1 MKIVASGARYRV
13 IDDFLPPDELAEIRS
28 LMERRRFEEVAS
40 VIYPET
46 DGHAFRS
53 RGAVLRQ
60 DTGAPTA
67 ESRERDEQS
76 AQPAQP
82 AQPAAFA
89 TILRELGAHPD
100 MFGAP
105 GEDWSAVGFSFWQYP
120 AGSRLGWHN
129 DVASGRL
136 GEFVFF
142 LHEEWKASWAGEL
155 VILDADPDTIDVDT
169 TGMSAMEAVEAK
181 ASLAP
186 HALTAV
192 VPKPNRL
199 VLVQE
204 GTIHCINRVDLT
216 AGTTLRQTMTGF
228 VAGAAPEPEQRSVD
242 RLTSLLGSH

>member
-1 MKIVASGARYRV
+1 MNVVASGARYRV

-28 LMERRRFEEVAS
+28 LMKRRRFDEVAS

-46 DGHAFRS
+46 DGNAFRS

-67 ESRERDEQS
+67 GSREQD
-76 AQPAQP
+76 
-82 AQPAAFA
+82 AQPAAFQ

-129 DVASGRL
+129 DVATGRL

-155 VILDADPDTIDVDT
+155 VILDADPETVDVDT

-181 ASLAP
+181 ASLAS
-186 HALTAV
+186 HALTAI

-199 VLVQE
+199 VLVRE
-204 GTIHCINRVDLT
+204 GTIHCINRVDPT

-228 VAGAAPEPEQRSVD
+228 VAGAAPEPEQRSMD
-242 RLTSLLGSH
+242 RLTSLLGSD

>member
-1 MKIVASGARYRV
+1 MNIVASGARYRV

-28 LMERRRFEEVAS
+28 LMKRRRFDEVAS

-46 DGHAFRS
+46 DGNAFRS

-67 ESRERDEQS
+67 GSREQD
-76 AQPAQP
+76 
-82 AQPAAFA
+82 AQPAAFQ

-129 DVASGRL
+129 DVATGRL

-155 VILDADPDTIDVDT
+155 VILDADPETVDVDT

-181 ASLAP
+181 ASLAS
-186 HALTAV
+186 HALTAI

-199 VLVQE
+199 VLVRE
-204 GTIHCINRVDLT
+204 GTIHCINRVDPT

-228 VAGAAPEPEQRSVD
+228 VAGAAPEPEQRSMD
-242 RLTSLLGSH
+242 RLTSLLGSD

>member
-1 MKIVASGARYRV
+1 MNIVASGARYRV

-28 LMERRRFEEVAS
+28 LMKRRPFEEVAS

-46 DGHAFRS
+46 DGNAFRS

-67 ESRERDEQS
+67 GSREQG
-76 AQPAQP
+76 
-82 AQPAAFA
+82 AQPAAFR

-105 GEDWSAVGFSFWQYP
+105 GEDWTAVGFSFWQYP

-129 DVASGRL
+129 DVATGRL

-142 LHEEWKASWAGEL
+142 LHEEWKAPWAGEL
-155 VILDADPDTIDVDT
+155 LILDADPETVDVDT
-169 TGMSAMEAVEAK
+169 TGMSAKEAVEAK
-181 ASLAP
+181 ASLAS

-204 GTIHCINRVDLT
+204 GTIHCINRVDPT

-228 VAGAAPEPEQRSVD
+228 VAGAAPEPEQRSMD
-242 RLTSLLGSH
+242 RLTSLLGSE

>member
-1 MKIVASGARYRV
+1 MNIVASGARYRV
-13 IDDFLPPDELAEIRS
+13 IDDFLPPNELAEIRS
-28 LMERRRFEEVAS
+28 LMRRRRFEEVAS

-67 ESRERDEQS
+67 ESREQD
-76 AQPAQP
+76 
-82 AQPAAFA
+82 AQPAAFQ

-129 DVASGRL
+129 DVATGRL

-142 LHEEWKASWAGEL
+142 LHEEWNASWAGEL
-155 VILDADPDTIDVDT
+155 VILDADPEAVDVDT

-181 ASLAP
+181 ASLAS
-186 HALTAV
+186 HALTAI

-199 VLVQE
+199 VLVRE
-204 GTIHCINRVDLT
+204 GTIHCINRVDRT

-228 VAGAAPEPEQRSVD
+228 VAGAAPEREQRSMD
-242 RLTSLLGSH
+242 RLTSLLGSD

>member
-1 MKIVASGARYRV
+1 MNVVASGARYRV
-13 IDDFLPPDELAEIRS
+13 IDEFLPPHELTEIRS
-28 LMERRRFEEVAS
+28 LMRHRRFEEVAG

-46 DGHAFRS
+46 DGPALRS

-60 DTGAPTA
+60 DTGAPA
-67 ESRERDEQS
+67 AGSREQG
-76 AQPAQP
+76 
-82 AQPAAFA
+82 AQPAAFR
-89 TILRELGAHPD
+89 TILGELGAHPD

-129 DVASGRL
+129 DVATGRL

-142 LHEEWKASWAGEL
+142 LHEKWKASWAGEL
-155 VILDADPDTIDVDT
+155 VILDADPDAIDVDT
-169 TGMSAMEAVEAK
+169 TGMSATEAVEAK

-199 VLVQE
+199 VLVRE
-204 GTIHCINRVDLT
+204 GTIHCINRVDRV
-216 AGTTLRQTMTGF
+216 AGTALRQTMTGF
-228 VAGAAPEPEQRSVD
+228 VAGAVPGPGRRSVD
-242 RLTSLLGSH
+242 RLTSLLGVGRVPTRP

>member
-1 MKIVASGARYRV
+1 MNIVASGTRYRV
-13 IDDFLPPDELAEIRS
+13 IDDFLPPDQLAEIRS
-28 LMERRRFEEVAS
+28 LMGRRRFEEVPS
-40 VIYPET
+40 VIHPET

-60 DTGAPTA
+60 DTGTPTA
-67 ESRERDEQS
+67 DSREQD
-76 AQPAQP
+76 A

-89 TILRELGAHPD
+89 TILGELGAHQD
-100 MFGAP
+100 MFGVP
-105 GEDWSAVGFSFWQYP
+105 GQDWSAVGFSFWQYP

-155 VILDADPDTIDVDT
+155 VVLDADPASIDVDT
-169 TGMSAMEAVEAK
+169 TGMSATEAVEAK

-186 HALTAV
+186 HALTAI

-204 GTIHCINRVDLT
+204 GTIHCINRVDPT

-228 VAGAAPEPEQRSVD
+228 VAGAAPEPARRPLD
-242 RLTSLLGSH
+242 RLTSLLGTA

>member
-1 MKIVASGARYRV
+1 MNIVASGVRYRI
-13 IDDFLPPDELAEIRS
+13 IDDFLPPNELAEIRS
-28 LMERRRFEEVAS
+28 LMKRRRFEEVAS
-40 VIYPET
+40 VIYPKT

-67 ESRERDEQS
+67 ESREQD
-76 AQPAQP
+76 
-82 AQPAAFA
+82 AQPAAFQL
-89 TILRELGAHPD
+89 ILREIGAHPD
-100 MFGAP
+100 LFGAP

-129 DVASGRL
+129 DVATGRL

-142 LHEEWKASWAGEL
+142 LHEEWNASWAGEL
-155 VILDADPDTIDVDT
+155 VILDADPETVDVDT

-181 ASLAP
+181 ASLAS
-186 HALTAV
+186 HALTAI

-204 GTIHCINRVDLT
+204 GTIHCINRVDRT

-228 VAGAAPEPEQRSVD
+228 VAGAAPEPERRSMD
-242 RLTSLLGSH
+242 RLTSLLGSD

>member
-46 DGHAFRS
+46 DGHAFRPAS
-53 RGAVLRQ
+53 RAPAGHRGADGRVA
-60 DTGAPTA
+60 GAGRAARRLPDDPQGTRRA
-67 ESRERDEQS
+67 SRHVRRARGGLVGGRLQ
-76 AQPAQP
+76 
-82 AQPAAFA
+82 
-89 TILRELGAHPD
+89 LL
-100 MFGAP
+100 
-105 GEDWSAVGFSFWQYP
+105 AVP

-142 LHEEWKASWAGEL
+142 LHEQWKASWAGEL
-155 VILDADPDTIDVDT
+155 VILDADPETIDVDT

-181 ASLAP
+181 ASTAP

-242 RLTSLLGSH
+242 RLTSLLGTH

>member
-1 MKIVASGARYRV
+1 MNIVASGARYRV
-13 IDDFLPPDELAEIRS
+13 IDDFLPPNELAEIRS
-28 LMERRRFEEVAS
+28 LMKRRRFEEVAS

-46 DGHAFRS
+46 DGNAFRS

-67 ESRERDEQS
+67 ESREQD
-76 AQPAQP
+76 
-82 AQPAAFA
+82 AQPAAFQA
-89 TILRELGAHPD
+89 ILRELGAHPD

-155 VILDADPDTIDVDT
+155 VILDADPDSIDVDT
-169 TGMSAMEAVEAK
+169 TGMPAREAVEAK
-181 ASLAP
+181 ASLAAHP
-186 HALTAV
+186 LTAI

-204 GTIHCINRVDLT
+204 GTIHCINRVDRA

-228 VAGAAPEPEQRSVD
+228 VAGAAPQPEQRSVD

>member
-1 MKIVASGARYRV
+1 MNIVASGARYRV
-13 IDDFLPPDELAEIRS
+13 IDDFLPADELAEIRS
-28 LMERRRFEEVAS
+28 LMGRRSFEEVAS

-46 DGHAFRS
+46 DGNAFRS

-60 DTGAPTA
+60 DTGTPTA
-67 ESRERDEQS
+67 ESREQD
-76 AQPAQP
+76 
-82 AQPAAFA
+82 AQPAAFRR
-89 TILRELGAHPD
+89 ILGELGAHQD

-129 DVASGRL
+129 DVATGRL

-155 VILDADPDTIDVDT
+155 LILDADPETVDVDT
-169 TGMSAMEAVEAK
+169 AGMSAMEAVEAK
-181 ASLAP
+181 ASAAS

-199 VLVQE
+199 VLVRE
-204 GTIHCINRVDLT
+204 GTIHCINRVDPT

-228 VAGAAPEPEQRSVD
+228 VAGAAPEPERRSVD

>member
-1 MKIVASGARYRV
+1 MNIVASGARYRV
-13 IDDFLPPDELAEIRS
+13 IDDFLPPNELAEIRS
-28 LMERRRFEEVAS
+28 LMKRRRFEEVAS

-67 ESRERDEQS
+67 ESREQD
-76 AQPAQP
+76 
-82 AQPAAFA
+82 AQPAAFQM
-89 TILRELGAHPD
+89 ILRELRAHRD

-129 DVASGRL
+129 DVATGRL

-155 VILDADPDTIDVDT
+155 VILDADPEAVDVDT

-181 ASLAP
+181 ASLAS

-204 GTIHCINRVDLT
+204 GTIHCINRVDRT

-228 VAGAAPEPEQRSVD
+228 VAGAAPEPERRSMD
-242 RLTSLLGSH
+242 RLTSLLGSD

>member
-1 MKIVASGARYRV
+1 MNIVASGARYRV

-28 LMERRRFEEVAS
+28 VMQRRRFDEVAS

-46 DGHAFRS
+46 DGRAFRS

-60 DTGAPTA
+60 DTGTPTA
-67 ESRERDEQS
+67 ESREQD
-76 AQPAQP
+76 
-82 AQPAAFA
+82 AQPAAFR
-89 TILRELGAHPD
+89 TILGELGAHPD

-129 DVASGRL
+129 DVATGRL

-142 LHEEWKASWAGEL
+142 LHEEWKASWSGEL
-155 VILDADPDTIDVDT
+155 VILDADPDTVDVDT

-181 ASLAP
+181 ASWAS
-186 HALTAV
+186 HALTAI

-204 GTIHCINRVDLT
+204 GTIHCINRVDPT

-228 VAGAAPEPEQRSVD
+228 VAGSAPEPGKRSMD
-242 RLTSLLGSH
+242 RLTSLLGSDQAP

>member
-1 MKIVASGARYRV
+1 MNIVASGARYRV
-13 IDDFLPPDELAEIRS
+13 IDDFLPANELAEIRS
-28 LMERRRFEEVAS
+28 LMKRRRFEEVAS

-67 ESRERDEQS
+67 ASREQD
-76 AQPAQP
+76 
-82 AQPAAFA
+82 AQPAAFR
-89 TILRELGAHPD
+89 TILGELGAHPD
-100 MFGAP
+100 MFGVP
-105 GEDWSAVGFSFWQYP
+105 GEDWSSVGFSFWQYP

-129 DVASGRL
+129 DVATGRL

-142 LHEEWKASWAGEL
+142 LHEEWRASWAGEL
-155 VILDADPDTIDVDT
+155 VILDADPEAVDVDT

-181 ASLAP
+181 ASMAS
-186 HALTAV
+186 HALTAI

-204 GTIHCINRVDLT
+204 GTIHCINRVDPT

-228 VAGAAPEPEQRSVD
+228 VAGAAPEPGQRSVD
-242 RLTSLLGSH
+242 RLTSLLGSA

>member
-1 MKIVASGARYRV
+1 MDIVASGARYRV
-13 IDDFLPPDELAEIRS
+13 IDDFLPPNELVEIRS
-28 LMERRRFEEVAS
+28 LMKRRRFEEVPS

-60 DTGAPTA
+60 DTEAPTA
-67 ESRERDEQS
+67 ESREQN
-76 AQPAQP
+76 AQPT
-82 AQPAAFA
+82 AFR
-89 TILRELGAHPD
+89 TILRELGAHQD

-129 DVASGRL
+129 DVATGRL

-155 VILDADPDTIDVDT
+155 VILDADPETVDVDT

-181 ASLAP
+181 ASLAS

-204 GTIHCINRVDLT
+204 GTIHCINRVDRT

-228 VAGAAPEPEQRSVD
+228 VAGAAPAAAQRSVD
-242 RLTSLLGSH
+242 RLTSFLGSD

>member
-1 MKIVASGARYRV
+1 MNIVASGARYRV
-13 IDDFLPPDELAEIRS
+13 IDDFLPPNELAEIRS
-28 LMERRRFEEVAS
+28 LMKHRRFEEVAS

-67 ESRERDEQS
+67 ESRED
-76 AQPAQP
+76 
-82 AQPAAFA
+82 AQPAAFQ

-105 GEDWSAVGFSFWQYP
+105 GENWSAVGFSFWHYP

-129 DVASGRL
+129 DVATGRL

-155 VILDADPDTIDVDT
+155 VILDADPEAVDVDT

-181 ASLAP
+181 ASLAS
-186 HALTAV
+186 HALTAI

-204 GTIHCINRVDLT
+204 GTIHCINRVDRT

-228 VAGAAPEPEQRSVD
+228 VAGAAPEPEQRSMD
-242 RLTSLLGSH
+242 RLTSLLGSDY

>member
-1 MKIVASGARYRV
+1 MNVVASGARYRV
-13 IDDFLPPDELAEIRS
+13 IDDFLPPDQLAEIRAV
-28 LMERRRFEEVAS
+28 MERRRFEEVAS

-67 ESRERDEQS
+67 ESRDRDEQ
-76 AQPAQP
+76 
-82 AQPAAFA
+82 PAAYR
-89 TILRELGAHPD
+89 TILGELGSHAD
-100 MFGAP
+100 MFGVP
-105 GEDWSAVGFSFWQYP
+105 GQDWSAVGFSFWQYP

-155 VILDADPDTIDVDT
+155 LILDADPETLGVDT

-181 ASLAP
+181 ASLAS

-199 VLVQE
+199 VLVRE
-204 GTIHCINRVDLT
+204 GTIHCINRVDRT

-228 VAGAAPEPEQRSVD
+228 VAGAAPAPEQRSVD
-242 RLTSLLGSH
+242 RLSSLLGAV